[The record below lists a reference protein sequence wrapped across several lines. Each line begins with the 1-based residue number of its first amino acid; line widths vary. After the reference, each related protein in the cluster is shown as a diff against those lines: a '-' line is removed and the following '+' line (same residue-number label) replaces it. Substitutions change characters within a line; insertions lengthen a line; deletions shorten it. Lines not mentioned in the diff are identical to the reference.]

1 MKKLNKT
8 YWKGTEELRNDP
20 EFVKNASREF
30 SENLPIKDA
39 YGDNTDAGP
48 SRRDF
53 LKVMGFSVAAVS
65 LAACETPVKNAIPY
79 LNQPEEI
86 VPGVPNYYAS
96 TYSQGGDYCSV
107 LVKTREGRPI
117 FIEGNSLSS
126 LTKGKVNARVSASV
140 LSLYDEEKAKE
151 PTKKGEPIDWKKA
164 DEEIQQALQAAGGT
178 VYLVTNTIISPS
190 TKRVIKDF
198 TKKYNAKH
206 VTYDPVSMYGM
217 LEANRRH
224 KGKAVIPHYDFSKS
238 EVIVSLNADFLGHWI
253 SDVEFNYQYAQTR
266 KVSKDKTKMSRHYQF
281 ESRMSMT
288 GANADYRVP
297 FSPSEEGLYVA
308 ALYNAVAQKAGKATL
323 DVPSVKAQDMITK
336 CADDLWKARGKSLV
350 FSGSNDVN
358 LQLLVNGINEML
370 GNYGKTIDLS
380 RPSFQRQGNDKEMMA
395 FVEALQNGNA
405 GAVIFYGANPVY
417 DHAMGKAIATHLPKV
432 GLSISTADRLDE
444 TASLCTYNTPDK
456 HYLESWDDAEPK
468 KGFLSLAQPTI
479 RTIFNTRQGQD
490 SLLKWAGME
499 KTYQDYMKETWK
511 SMAKLQS
518 KYPDAEEFW
527 KRSLHD
533 GVFELETVAGYES
546 VHEGGGVS
554 IKEVVDEA
562 LANENAEPL
571 EVVQEVAENIIETN
585 LGSVNWTSVGE
596 KVKSTYKTA
605 GEDWQLVLYS
615 APVMGTGAQANNPWL
630 QETPDPMSK
639 VCWGNFLAVPENS
652 DTAKQGFVM
661 TEGAT
666 VFAKVL
672 VNGQEYKLPV
682 VTQPGMPK
690 NTAAIALGYGRG
702 KEAGK
707 VAAEA
712 GGVNAFGMLDAKEGV
727 RYAAFEGVTIENTKE
742 TTWVAQTQTH
752 DTIMGRRTII
762 QEALL
767 SDYQAEKLDRYEP
780 KIATSEGKVDPTAI
794 SVWDLD
800 ADGFNKLKGDGG
812 KEFSSPEEKAKQEE
826 IDKLTADQWNKR
838 HKKADDEH
846 EYPIHHW
853 GMAIDLNSCTGC
865 AACVV
870 ACSLE
875 NNVPVVGKQEVYRR
889 REMHWIRIDRYYSS
903 KGDGTKDYKALE
915 EAAENPEVVF
925 QPMMCQH
932 CNNAPCE
939 TVCPVAATTHSSE
952 GLNQMTYNRCV
963 GTKYCANNCPY
974 KVRRFN
980 WFKYHNNDEFDY
992 HMNNKL
998 GRMVLNPDV
1007 TVRSRGVMEKCSL
1020 CVQRIQS
1027 GKLQAKKERRQMRDG
1042 EVQTACSSAC
1052 PTEAITFG
1060 DLNKLD
1066 SKVNKTI
1073 EPELEGRAYNVLSEI
1088 NTRPNVWY
1096 MMKIRNQDEVAE
1108 APAATGEEP
1117 KA

>member
-20 EFVKNASREF
+20 EFVKHASREF

-53 LKVMGFSVAAVS
+53 LKLMGFSVAAVS

-117 FIEGNSLSS
+117 FIEGNNLSS

-140 LSLYDEEKAKE
+140 LNLYDEERAKE
-151 PTKKGEPIDWKKA
+151 PTKKGEPIEWKKA
-164 DEEIQQALQAAGGT
+164 DEEIRQALQRASGT
-178 VYLVTNTIISPS
+178 VYIVSNTIISPS

-198 TKKYNAKH
+198 AEKYNVKH
-206 VTYDPVSMYGM
+206 VTYDPVSAYGM
-217 LEANRRH
+217 LEANRRNY
-224 KGKAVIPHYDFSKS
+224 GKAVIPHYDFSKA
-238 EVIVSLNADFLGHWI
+238 EVIVGVNADFLGHWI
-253 SDVEFNYQYAQTR
+253 SDVEFNHQYAQTR
-266 KVSKDKTKMSRHYQF
+266 KVSRDKIKMSRHYQF
-281 ESRMSMT
+281 EPRLSMT

-297 FSPSEEGLYVA
+297 FRPSEEGFYVA
-308 ALYNAVAQKAGKATL
+308 TLYNAIAQKAGQPTL
-323 DVPSVKAQDMITK
+323 SVQKVNNPTIVK

-350 FSGSNDVN
+350 VSGSNDVN
-358 LQLLVNGINEML
+358 IQLLVNGINKML
-370 GNYGKTIDLS
+370 GNYGKTLDMS
-380 RPSFQRQGNDKEMMA
+380 RPSYQRQGNDKEMMA

-405 GAVIFYGANPVY
+405 GGVIFYGANPVY
-417 DHAMGKAIATHLPKV
+417 DHPMGAAIADNLSKAKF
-432 GLSISTADRLDE
+432 SISTADRLDE

-468 KGFLSLAQPTI
+468 KGFFSLTQPTI
-479 RTIFNTRQGQD
+479 RTIFNTRQAQD
-490 SLLKWAGME
+490 SFLTWAGMD
-499 KTYQDYMKETWK
+499 KSYQDYIKETWK
-511 SMAKLQS
+511 AYAKMQS
-518 KYPDAEEFW
+518 KHSDMEAFW
-527 KRSLHD
+527 KHSLHD
-533 GVFELETVAGYES
+533 GVFEPKSVAGYQS
-546 VHEGGGVS
+546 VHEGGAIG
-554 IKEVVDEA
+554 IKEAIDDA
-562 LANENAEPL
+562 LANDNAEPL
-571 EVVQEVAENIIETN
+571 EVVQEVAENIIESNVAT
-585 LGSVNWTSVGE
+585 VNWSQVASE
-596 KVKSTYKTA
+596 ISSTYKTSA
-605 GEDWQLVLYS
+605 DEWQLVVYS
-615 APVMGTGAQANNPWL
+615 APVMGSGAQANNPWL
-630 QETPDPMSK
+630 QETPDPIAK
-639 VCWGNFLAVPENS
+639 VCWGNFIAVPENKAMA
-652 DTAKQGFVM
+652 DMGFVM
-661 TEGAT
+661 SEGKT
-666 VFAKVL
+666 QFAKVL
-672 VNGQEYKLPV
+672 INGQEYKLPV
-682 VTQPGMPK
+682 VTQPGMPPK
-690 NTAAIALGYGRG
+690 TAAVAIGYGRG

-712 GGVNAFGMLDAKEGV
+712 GGANAFRMLNAKNGLLFT
-727 RYAAFEGVTIENTKE
+727 AFNDIDISNTGE
-742 TTWVAQTQTH
+742 ETWVAQTQTH

-767 SDYQAEKLDRYEP
+767 SDYKADKLDRYDP
-780 KIATSEGKVDPTAI
+780 KIATSEGKVEPTQI
-794 SVWDLD
+794 SVWDVES
-800 ADGFNKLKGDGG
+800 DGFDKFKGESE
-812 KEFSSPEEKAKQEE
+812 KEFNSPEAKAKAEE
-826 IDKLTADQWNKR
+826 IEKLTADQWNKR
-838 HKKADDEH
+838 NPAGADMH

-853 GMAIDLNSCTGC
+853 GMSIDLNSCTGC
-865 AACVV
+865 SACIV

-889 REMHWIRIDRYYSS
+889 REMHWLRIDRYYSS
-903 KGDGTKDYKALE
+903 KGEGTKNYDELE
-915 EAAENPEVVF
+915 QAAENPEVVF

-1027 GKLQAKKERRQMRDG
+1027 GKLQAKKERREMRDG
-1042 EVQTACSSAC
+1042 EVQTACASAC

-1060 DLNKLD
+1060 DLNLVE
-1066 SKVNKTI
+1066 SQVNKTI

-1096 MMKIRNQDEVAE
+1096 MMKIRNQDQERESTSLGEKPE
-1108 APAATGEEP
+1108 A
-1117 KA
+1117 